1 MWKNEAL
8 YLLDTLDDYFR
19 IPKATRMTAGY
30 FAIDENKSV
39 VWKDMQIGT
48 IDLQKGEIYEMQWW
62 NIENKRKVNVVW
74 NIENKHNVHV
84 VSERKTVEASA
95 ADGESRLN
103 ALLEQ
108 SDALIKRIIG

>member
-1 MWKNEAL
+1 MWKNEPM

-48 IDLQKGEIYEMQWW
+48 IDLQKEEIEEIQWQKV
-62 NIENKRKVNVVW
+62 ENKRNVN
-74 NIENKHNVHV
+74 V